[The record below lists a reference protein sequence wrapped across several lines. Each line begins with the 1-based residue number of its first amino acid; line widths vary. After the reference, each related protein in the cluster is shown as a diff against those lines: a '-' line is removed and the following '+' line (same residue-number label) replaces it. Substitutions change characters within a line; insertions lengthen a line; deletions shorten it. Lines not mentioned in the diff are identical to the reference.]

1 MRTLAIVPIK
11 SFDVAKQRLAGSLAS
26 GGRRSLVQAMFS
38 DVLGA
43 LRRTEGVAEIA
54 VVTIDIA
61 AGAAAMGERM
71 IVLED
76 RACDGQ
82 SAATRIGIRYAL
94 ERGYER
100 VLLVPGDTP
109 LLNPPDLDDLLDRC
123 ERDGIGV
130 AIVPD
135 RHGTGTNG
143 LLIAPPGAFDPSF
156 GPGSLERHLSQ
167 ARERGLVHRVETL
180 PSLEHDVDTPG
191 DLAALWNVVD
201 GSRRGAQRTRGA
213 LTQLDRAG
221 ARDAI
226 VGAAVEA

>member
-11 SFDVAKQRLAGSLAS
+11 SFDLAKQRLSDSLAV

-43 LRRTEGVAEIA
+43 LRHTEGIERIA
-54 VVTIDIA
+54 VVTADVA
-61 AGAAAMGERM
+61 AGSVATGERM
-71 IVLED
+71 VVLHD
-76 RACDGQ
+76 GVSAGQ
-82 SAATRIGIRYAL
+82 SAATEIGIRYAL
-94 ERGYER
+94 DQGFER

-109 LLNPPDLDDLLDRC
+109 LLKPPDLDKMLARC
-123 ERDGIGV
+123 EHDGIAV

-143 LLIAPPGAFDPSF
+143 LLIVPPDAFAPSF
-156 GPGSLERHLSQ
+156 GEGSLERHLTQ
-167 ARERGLVHRVETL
+167 ARERELVHRVEAL
-180 PSLEHDVDTPG
+180 PSLEHDVDTPS
-191 DLAALWNVVD
+191 DLAALWDVID

-213 LTQLDRAG
+213 LMQLDRSG
-221 ARDAI
+221 ARAAI